1 MKSYFCKF
9 SKNERRGR
17 VNVNSLCACRY
28 THLLQWF
35 NKFFHHYY
43 YFEYNNNNKTN
54 SWDTKKNSNTTNE
67 NNENSAKWRDQ
78 KKIGKEK
85 GNKSAFDLKFD
96 SELNPISTYDDT
108 LFRKKI
114 QKKMIQK
121 LFFLK
126 LLSSLSYL
134 LYLS

>member
-1 MKSYFCKF
+1 MREGEGWMWIAFVRADTLIF
-9 SKNERRGR
+9 SNDSI
-17 VNVNSLCACRY
+17 NSFTIIIILN
-28 THLLQWF
+28 TTTTT
-35 NKFFHHYY
+35 
-43 YFEYNNNNKTN
+43 KTN

-121 LFFLK
+121 KMIQKLF
-126 LLSSLSYL
+126 SWSY
-134 LYLS
+134 